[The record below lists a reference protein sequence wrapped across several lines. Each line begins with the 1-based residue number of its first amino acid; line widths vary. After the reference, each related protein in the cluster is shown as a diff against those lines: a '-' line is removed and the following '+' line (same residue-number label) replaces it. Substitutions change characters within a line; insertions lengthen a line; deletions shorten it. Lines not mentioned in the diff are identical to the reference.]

1 MHIPSVD
8 GDDEKRSMKNGHDG
22 FLVGIHD
29 GKQVRPNP
37 KSA

>member
-1 MHIPSVD
+1 MAMV
-8 GDDEKRSMKNGHDG
+8 KNGKKAICHDG